1 MSAAAVPPGLAFGVA
16 MDRWTT
22 WRVGGHAQRAFT
34 PRTVAELSD
43 FLAAGEGVP
52 PLVWVGHG
60 SNLLVRD
67 GGVRGTVIFTR
78 HLRGLEPAGEGR
90 VRAEAGVSAPKLA
103 RWCADRGL
111 VGAAFLAGI
120 PGTLGGALAMNA
132 GAYGGE
138 IADVLATV
146 ETIDASGGLHR
157 WPPEAFD
164 FSYRHAA
171 LPEGHWFIAAHLAL
185 TPDGDPEALR
195 AQTKELL
202 GRRSRSQPLERPNAG
217 SVFRNPPGDHAGRL
231 IEAAGLKGARQGD
244 AEVSPRH
251 ANFIVNRG
259 GATAAD
265 IETLMHRVQE
275 RVEAE
280 SGVWLEP
287 EVRIVGEA
295 V

>member
-1 MSAAAVPPGLAFGVA
+1 MSAAAVRPGLAFDVA

-22 WRVGGHAQRAFT
+22 WRVGGRARRAFT
-34 PRTVAELSD
+34 PRSVAELAD
-43 FLAAGEGVP
+43 FLASGEAEP

-67 GGVRGTVIFTR
+67 GGIRGTVIFTR
-78 HLRGLEPAGEGR
+78 HLRGLEPVGEGR

-111 VGAAFLAGI
+111 AGAAFLAGI

-138 IADVLATV
+138 IADVLVAV
-146 ETIDASGGLHR
+146 ETLDAGGGLHR
-157 WPPEAFD
+157 WSPEAFD
-164 FSYRHAA
+164 FAYRHAA
-171 LPEGHWFIAAHLAL
+171 LPEGHWFIAAHLGL
-185 TPDGDPEALR
+185 TPGDDPAELR
-195 AQTKELL
+195 ARTKELL

-231 IEAAGLKGARQGD
+231 IEASGLKGARQGA

-259 GATAAD
+259 GATATD
-265 IETLMHRVQE
+265 IETLMRRVQE
-275 RVEAE
+275 RVEAVSE
-280 SGVWLEP
+280 VWLEP